1 MTRIHELI
9 VYRNF
14 ENGQILEDMAWIFD
28 HAGSE
33 YYNEEDLRGL
43 YYECIHGLV
52 DLAGTY
58 GFEGNLWHTYLT
70 YLLVNNENAFSTA
83 SEIRGESL
91 PTMILRFSR
100 SFMILISGLWKK
112 LSRLPA
118 TP

>member
-43 YYECIHGLV
+43 YYECI
-52 DLAGTY
+52 Y
-58 GFEGNLWHTYLT
+58 G
-70 YLLVNNENAFSTA
+70 
-83 SEIRGESL
+83 
-91 PTMILRFSR
+91 
-100 SFMILISGLWKK
+100 
-112 LSRLPA
+112 
-118 TP
+118 